1 MDGLRPVF
9 NEGSQYLRHRYVSF
23 PPFIDDGK
31 LTTADFVRHSHHVDE
46 ILDRFFKFNPAHS
59 LDICL
64 GEAEFKLTMKND
76 LSLGSLTFGSSIT
89 SRPPLSDH
97 WILHSIDPLSSH
109 LDSRLK
115 QNFQI
120 LAATWIIEQSVVENT
135 LHGDNVSGLDYAQSV
150 AGSKLLQCLEKT
162 MSSSSLSKLHPGDLI
177 ALMTIL
183 VVTLSVVMSSRRRS
197 HSSLVSL
204 LC

>member
-46 ILDRFFKFNPAHS
+46 ILDRFFEFNPAHS
-59 LDICL
+59 LDILL
-64 GEAEFKLTMKND
+64 GNAEFKLTMKRD
-76 LSLGSLTFGSSIT
+76 LSLYSLTFGSSI
-89 SRPPLSDH
+89 SSEPPLNDH
-97 WILHSIDPLSSH
+97 WILHSKDPLSDHIDST
-109 LDSRLK
+109 LDKSFK
-115 QNFQI
+115 I
-120 LAATWIIEQSVVENT
+120 LAATWLIGQTFTEDKFQGGYVPGLHYTQS
-135 LHGDNVSGLDYAQSV
+135 S

-162 MSSSSLSKLHPGDLI
+162 LSSSSLSKLGADKLAALI
-177 ALMTIL
+177 KIL
-183 VVTLSVVMSSRRRS
+183 LVTLSVVMSSRRRS